1 MCVELSRSRLPRYE
15 LVDRRIERYCVIVRA
30 VPQGCTKG
38 VAYGTKY
45 RLMDGLSITETYL
58 GLRRVYIDVNQLR
71 V

>member
-1 MCVELSRSRLPRYE
+1 
-15 LVDRRIERYCVIVRA
+15 

-45 RLMDGLSITETYL
+45 RLMDGLPITETHL
-58 GLRRVYIDVNQLR
+58 GLRRVYVDVNQLR